1 MTRTL
6 HERPQIWFAV
16 TYDCCLS
23 LRAPQDVVNSFD
35 VLCVVIRNQ
44 YDGDADEV
52 LDYFE
57 NTYIGRFLR
66 NAPRRPPL
74 FPIEL
79 WNRFHRTA
87 DELSR
92 TNNNIEAWRNSF
104 QANVSSTHPTFW
116 KFLDV
121 LLREERIAR
130 VRMLQNQ
137 VGHAP
142 EPQRRRCA
150 DCNARILKFVDDYPN
165 RQVMDYLRHIAHQF
179 IITF

>member
-66 NAPRRPPL
+66 NAPPTSSLVSYRVMEQVPS
-74 FPIEL
+74 
-79 WNRFHRTA
+79 NR
-87 DELSR
+87 
-92 TNNNIEAWRNSF
+92 
-104 QANVSSTHPTFW
+104 
-116 KFLDV
+116 
-121 LLREERIAR
+121 
-130 VRMLQNQ
+130 
-137 VGHAP
+137 
-142 EPQRRRCA
+142 
-150 DCNARILKFVDDYPN
+150 
-165 RQVMDYLRHIAHQF
+165 
-179 IITF
+179 